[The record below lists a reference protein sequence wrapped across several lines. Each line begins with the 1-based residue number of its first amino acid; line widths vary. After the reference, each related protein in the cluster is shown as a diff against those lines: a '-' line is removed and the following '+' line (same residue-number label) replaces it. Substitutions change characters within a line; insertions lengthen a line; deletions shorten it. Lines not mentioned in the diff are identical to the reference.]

1 VTRQTAAASARPGLL
16 RVLGRW
22 DLLALVING
31 IVGAGIFGLPAK
43 VHALLGLYGLLAIL
57 VCAGV
62 IGLVILCFAEVASR
76 FNETGGPYVYASTAF
91 GPVVGFLTG
100 WLFWVARVA
109 GGCAICSLLLQ
120 YIAYFDP
127 ALNQGLGR
135 AMTAAGII
143 GALVAIN
150 YFGIGIAT
158 MVANGLTFGKLAAL
172 LIFVTFGLM
181 HINPAAFNDIPLPS
195 TARFAQSVL
204 LLTFA
209 FVGWESV
216 VVLAGEARNP
226 QRDLPIALVGG
237 VCAVG
242 ILYFFIQLV
251 CIGTLPQLAASER
264 PIVDASRLFIGPAGA
279 TLITIGAVLSMVG
292 TLSVTML
299 TISRMPYAIASA
311 GQLPGWLAAVHPRY
325 RTPHVAV
332 LVSGMLVLGLTLSS
346 SFVYLLTV
354 SAIARLLV
362 FAVGCASLPKLRRMP
377 AVRPACFAV
386 PGGALFP
393 CAALLLIAW
402 LLASSSWAETFD
414 VAMLSSLGAIF
425 YALGRWRARRMR

>member
-1 VTRQTAAASARPGLL
+1 
-16 RVLGRW
+16 
-22 DLLALVING
+22 
-31 IVGAGIFGLPAK
+31 
-43 VHALLGLYGLLAIL
+43 
-57 VCAGV
+57 
-62 IGLVILCFAEVASR
+62 
-76 FNETGGPYVYASTAF
+76 
-91 GPVVGFLTG
+91 
-100 WLFWVARVA
+100 
-109 GGCAICSLLLQ
+109 
-120 YIAYFDP
+120 
-127 ALNQGLGR
+127 
-135 AMTAAGII
+135 
-143 GALVAIN
+143 
-150 YFGIGIAT
+150 
-158 MVANGLTFGKLAAL
+158 
-172 LIFVTFGLM
+172 M
-181 HINPAAFNDIPLPS
+181 HINPAAFNDIPLPA

-237 VCAVG
+237 VCAVA

-279 TLITIGAVLSMVG
+279 TLITIGAV
-292 TLSVTML
+292 
-299 TISRMPYAIASA
+299 
-311 GQLPGWLAAVHPRY
+311 HPRY

-332 LVSGMLVLGLTLSS
+332 LVSGVLVLGLTLSS

-354 SAIARLLV
+354 SAIARLLI

-377 AVRPACFAV
+377 AVPAACFAV

-414 VAMLSSLGAIF
+414 VAMLWSLGAIF
-425 YALGRWRARRMR
+425 YAFGRRRARGMR